1 MVDRNLPKQDLPRIN
16 DLRLHIRKVC
26 FSYVDCLTN
35 IYEYFVGN
43 RQHIRLWGQIS
54 PTRCLISVQQ
64 LDAVMLEDRCL

>member
-16 DLRLHIRKVC
+16 DLRRHIRKVQ
-26 FSYVDCLTN
+26 FSYVVCLTS

-43 RQHIRLWGQIS
+43 RRQIRIWGQKS
-54 PTRCLISVQQ
+54 PARYLIGVQQ

>member
-1 MVDRNLPKQDLPRIN
+1 MVDRNLLKQDLPKIN

-26 FSYVDCLTN
+26 FSYVVCVTN

-43 RQHIRLWGQIS
+43 RRQVGLWGQKS
-54 PTRCLISVQQ
+54 PTRYLIGVQQ

>member
-1 MVDRNLPKQDLPRIN
+1 MVDRNLPKQDLPKIN

-35 IYEYFVGN
+35 ICEYFVGN
-43 RQHIRLWGQIS
+43 RRQIEVWGQKS
-54 PTRCLISVQQ
+54 PTRYLIGVQQ